1 MSVLGDIRKELKAPK
16 NLYNSFGK
24 YKYRNFESICEAVK
38 PILTKYGA
46 DLIVTDRVE
55 QKGERNYIVAT
66 AILTKDGEEI
76 TRCEGWAREQETKKG
91 MDDAQLTGTTSSYAR
106 KYAMNGLFLIDDTKD
121 PDTDE
126 YRQETEARA
135 AEKAETQKMEAVAA
149 QKIGAERAMALMK
162 LLIDKNVNLEKLK
175 AQYGVAELS
184 DLTEAQHADIV
195 KRLNR

>member
-66 AILTKDGEEI
+66 AILAKGGEEI
-76 TRCEGWAREQETKKG
+76 ARCEGWAREQETKKG

-162 LLIDKNVNLEKLK
+162 LLLDKNVNLEKLK